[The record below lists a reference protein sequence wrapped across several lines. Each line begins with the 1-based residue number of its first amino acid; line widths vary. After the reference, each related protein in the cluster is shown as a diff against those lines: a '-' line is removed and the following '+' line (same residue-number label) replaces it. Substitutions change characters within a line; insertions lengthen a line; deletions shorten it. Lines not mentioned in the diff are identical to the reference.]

1 MDRPRA
7 VNGVTVTPTLSQHG
21 SDRFMQ
27 MPPYSEFC
35 AGTVGYYFEAA
46 GCPSVYLAGDT
57 AWKPFVS
64 EVIRNR
70 KPAAVILNTGNA
82 IVTDFPES
90 IIMGARDFER
100 AYREAP
106 WATVIGVHMD
116 AINHCVLHRKDL
128 RDLVKMHGLD
138 EKRARV
144 PADGEIVFVG

>member
-7 VNGVTVTPTLSQHG
+7 VNGVTVTPILSQHG

-46 GCPSVYLAGDT
+46 G
-57 AWKPFVS
+57 WKPFVS

>member
-1 MDRPRA
+1 
-7 VNGVTVTPTLSQHG
+7 
-21 SDRFMQ
+21 MQ

-35 AGTVGYYFEAA
+35 AGTVGYYIEAA

-57 AWKPFVS
+57 VWKPFVS

-70 KPAAVILNTGNA
+70 KLAAVILNAGNA

-90 IIMGARDFER
+90 IIMGARAFER